1 MVKNASSFSDEFAY
15 KRAID
20 ITASG
25 SNPRISGN
33 SVPSNTISQIAKVV
47 SEKYASYKL
56 ASVNAMRYF
65 HPSENTD
72 RQLAILAVQ
81 SMFK

>member
-1 MVKNASSFSDEFAY
+1 MVKNASSFSDEYAF

-20 ITASG
+20 NTALG
-25 SNPRISGN
+25 SNPQVSGN

-56 ASVNAMRYF
+56 ASINAMRYF
-65 HPSENTD
+65 HPSESMD